1 MLSFIL
7 APSGYGKTHTVISE
21 IKELIDRNEE
31 KKIYVIVPEQESVKM
46 EFELLE
52 VCKNKINTC
61 VEVINFSRLANR
73 VFREAGGM
81 TYKYIDKAGKDI
93 MTAVILERMK
103 SACPAFANVSGDTK
117 YVQLMRTEMDT
128 LRSRGI
134 HSADIVKVKNK
145 LSEKDSGGAALY
157 QKLDDFA
164 AIFSAYEKALKD
176 NITDTT
182 DDIVRLAETLG
193 DFDFFENTYVFVD
206 GFYDFTVP
214 QYDVMEKIMKS
225 CNKMTVTLSMARPD
239 PEEIFR
245 KTSYAF
251 DILRQRAEKNSI
263 EYTCTELKKNYRTV
277 NEGIKALSQAI
288 TTGEEICFGNSDGVT
303 VTRTGSPYEECVF
316 VAREI
321 VKLVKNGVRFS
332 EIAVCAANIASYAS
346 NLENVFDSYGISHL
360 NCTERSIVQMP
371 VISLVLSALDVINS
385 SFYSQHMKSY
395 LKSNYLGLTEDE
407 AYLLENYITLW
418 NIGKKSWY
426 SEEEWTMHPR
436 GYVEKLTSTDRAEL
450 EIVNRARHKV
460 FPPLKKLEEGFSD
473 RSSVLKKA
481 QSLVGFFD
489 DLSLSKQVGK
499 YNAELAQSF
508 GEADFDDEI
517 SAWNSLLDSLDIMV
531 EGAGE
536 LSIGKDRFIKY
547 LRLVLSDYSFGKIPS
562 SLDEVEMGDV
572 EFVRNKNIK
581 HLFFIGFN
589 EGVFPSASES
599 KSVFTESE
607 KKWLYENDIKLDD
620 SAEDKLKDQAFHF
633 LLAVLR
639 PSQSLHFV
647 FHTSSSESAKA
658 VSLPSYF
665 YSYLKETL
673 GTEIEENTDVIPV
686 VPHELREYLVA
697 CDADMS
703 DCFTGEDEQFYK
715 EAMLLKDFAARTQK
729 PFRIEL
735 DTDIIPFEYNLTQSR
750 LERYEKCR
758 FSYFVEY
765 MMNAR
770 TRKKAEFSRA
780 EIGSYVHKIL
790 ETVLKSLTESGQSI
804 TEAPRDMI
812 EELTVKCAA
821 EYIEAVA
828 SNINENSPKYKYLMD
843 NICSFV
849 LLIIENIR
857 EEFSSSLFK
866 PRYFEE
872 NIRDSDVVKPYE
884 VKLNDGGKLFFYGVV
899 DRVDSYIDDTGT
911 EYIRVVDYKTKT
923 GGKSFSLE
931 DVINGMNLQ
940 MLIYLYAFT
949 NTPSQNPRAEAGI
962 MYMPASKEEFKPTD
976 KELGDCVLRAQI
988 DKKLMRSGMYLDDR
1002 RIIDAMEIGEE
1013 KRFVGLKYDK
1023 KLDEYA
1029 SSASSTLATVEEFG
1043 IIQRYIDMLFRNVMD
1058 DMKAGRIE
1066 ADPIE
1071 ENNSGGSACS
1081 YCLYHPI
1088 CRFEGE
1094 PRQKIKCDKPLLK
1107 MREDLGET
1115 ENE

>member
-7 APSGYGKTHTVISE
+7 APSGYGKTNSVINK
-21 IKELIDRNEE
+21 IKNLLDQNQE
-31 KKIYVIVPEQESVKM
+31 KKIFVIVPEQESVKM
-46 EFELLE
+46 EYELLE
-52 VCKNKINTC
+52 VCDNRINTR

-81 TYKYIDKAGKDI
+81 TYKYIDKAGKDV

-103 SACPAFANVSGDTK
+103 SVCPTFANVSGDAK
-117 YVQLMRTEMDT
+117 YVQLMRAEMDT
-128 LRSRGI
+128 LRSRGF
-134 HSADIVKVKNK
+134 HSSDIVRVKNK
-145 LSEKDSGGAALY
+145 LFEKNSGGEALS

-164 AIFSAYEKALKD
+164 TVFSAYEKSLKD

-182 DDIVRLAETLG
+182 DDIVRLAATLD
-193 DFDFFENTYVFVD
+193 DFDFFENSYVFVD
-206 GFYDFTVP
+206 GFYDFTAP

-225 CNKMTVTLSMARPD
+225 CDEMTVTLSMSRHD

-251 DILRQRAEKNSI
+251 DVLRQRAEKNSI
-263 EYTCTELKKNYRTV
+263 EYTVTELFENFRTV
-277 NEGIKALSQAI
+277 NEGLKVLSEAI
-288 TTGEEICFGNSDGVT
+288 MTGEEIKFGNSNGVT
-303 VTRTGSPYEECVF
+303 VTLTGSPYEECVF

-321 VKLVKNGVRFS
+321 VKLVKDGAQFS
-332 EIAVCAANIASYAS
+332 EIAVCAANIGSYAS
-346 NLENVFDSYGISHL
+346 ILENVFDSYGISHL

-395 LKSNYLGLTEDE
+395 LKSSYLGLTEDE
-407 AYLLENYITLW
+407 AYLLENYVTLW
-418 NIGKKSWY
+418 NVGKKSWY
-426 SEEEWTMHPR
+426 SDEDWTMHPR

-450 EIVNRARHKV
+450 EIVNKARRKV

-489 DLSLSKQVGK
+489 DLSLSKQVEK
-499 YNAELAQSF
+499 YNEELANSF
-508 GEADFDDEI
+508 GEADYDDEI
-517 SAWNSLLDSLDIMV
+517 SAWNSLLDSLDILV

-536 LSIGKDRFIKY
+536 LSIGRDRFIKY

-562 SLDEVEMGDV
+562 SLDEVEIGDV

-589 EGVFPSASES
+589 EGVFPSASET

-607 KKWLYENDIKLDD
+607 RKWLYENDIKLDD
-620 SAEDKLKDQAFHF
+620 SAEDKLKDQTFHF
-633 LLAVLR
+633 LLAILR
-639 PSQSLHFV
+639 PSHTLHFV
-647 FHTSSSESAKA
+647 YHTSSSDGSKSVA
-658 VSLPSYF
+658 LPSYF
-665 YSYLKETL
+665 FSYLSETL
-673 GTEIEENTDVIPV
+673 ATEIEENTDTVPV

-697 CDADMS
+697 CDVDMS
-703 DCFTGEDEQFYK
+703 DCFDAEDQQFYK
-715 EAMLLKDFAARTQK
+715 EALLLKEFAQRSQK
-729 PFRIEL
+729 PFKIEL
-735 DTDIIPFEYNLTQSR
+735 DRDIIPLEYNLTQSR

-770 TRKKAEFSRA
+770 TRRKAEFSRA
-780 EIGSYVHKIL
+780 EIGNYVHKIL
-790 ETVLKSLTESGQSI
+790 ETVLKGITESGESV
-804 TEAPRDMI
+804 TEASR
-812 EELTVKCAA
+812 ETVEKLTVQAAA

-849 LLIIENIR
+849 LLIIENIK
-857 EEFSSSLFK
+857 EEFASSLFK
-866 PRYFEE
+866 PTYFEE
-872 NIRDSDVVKPYE
+872 NIRESEVVKPYTVE
-884 VKLNDGGKLFFYGVV
+884 LNDGGKLCFYGVV
-899 DRVDSYIDDTGT
+899 DRVDSYVDSTGT

-923 GGKSFSLE
+923 GGKTFSLE
-931 DVINGMNLQ
+931 DVLNGMNLQ

-949 NTPSQNPRAEAGI
+949 NTPYEKPRAEAGI

-976 KELGDCVLRAQI
+976 EELGDSVLRAQL

-1002 RIIDAMEIGEE
+1002 QIIDAMEAGEE
-1013 KRFVGLKYDK
+1013 KRFVDLKYDK
-1023 KLDEYA
+1023 KLDCYV
-1029 SSASSTLATVEEFG
+1029 SSSSSTLATVEEFG
-1043 IIQRYIDMLFRNVMD
+1043 IIQRYIDMLFRDVMEE
-1058 DMKAGRIE
+1058 MKAGKIE

-1071 ENNSGGSACS
+1071 EDNSGGSACS
-1081 YCLYHPI
+1081 YCMYHPI

-1094 PRQKIKCDKPLLK
+1094 PRQRIKCDKPLAK
-1107 MREDLGET
+1107 MREDLGG
-1115 ENE
+1115 